1 MPETGRKTK
10 NNRSSNNIVSGLH
23 WVSYSVDEIPGNLTL
38 IYTSESMVKLV
49 SLYLLSLKII
59 EPMTT

>member
-10 NNRSSNNIVSGLH
+10 NNRSSNNIVSGLQ